1 MLAGAI
7 ILAFVSIFIMLVE
20 VIAGLKHKL
29 RNIKTVSKA

>member
-29 RNIKTVSKA
+29 RNAKSTSNA